1 MKFSDFQNQLQNSGV
16 LAKQRTSV
24 MNSAVEL
31 HKVTGELLSMVCE
44 KAQSSNGYLSEEEHA
59 EFYFQIG
66 CALMNL
72 SVMSSKIDMRLDV
85 AAGAALDAVQKYD
98 SKVSADQN

>member
-1 MKFSDFQNQLQNSGV
+1 MKFSDFQNQLQDSTV
-16 LAKQRTSV
+16 LGKQRESV
-24 MNSAVEL
+24 MNSALEL

-44 KAQSSNGYLSEEEHA
+44 KAQSPNGYLSQEEHA
-59 EFYFQIG
+59 GFYFQIG

-72 SVMSSKIDMRLDV
+72 SVMASKIDMKLDV

-98 SKVSADQN
+98 AKVSAEQN